1 MKLKDHYQKLKEQA
15 KIDKN
20 EALDKFIETA
30 PDIDIPDPVIAL
42 IEENFLTRERAKTD
56 KEIHSKIKAEVY
68 DGVDATISSMFSLIS
83 VEDAQKVGAETNT
96 HNKIAM
102 IKKAVEGSLEKA
114 KSANPNT
121 DKKVEELEKSLR
133 AAAEREEAHK
143 AEHTKQ
149 LNDLN
154 AAHAAEIKKKEIDNI
169 LMGKISQIE
178 LAKEFSENPKVKKGV
193 IDTILSA
200 ITKETLNFDEKGQL
214 IVQEIDNGVAK
225 PKFHGNDLVTVDKL
239 LETAS
244 ADYIKRNNSNGK
256 GGKENGEEPKKR
268 QQQTPENQMTLA
280 ERRQAYYAP

>member
-30 PDIDIPDPVIAL
+30 PDIDIPDPVIAV

-114 KSANPNT
+114 KTANPDSN
-121 DKKVEELEKSLR
+121 KKVEELEKSLR
-133 AAAEREEAHK
+133 TLAETKTAADAENEK
-143 AEHTKQ
+143 K
-149 LNDLN
+149 LNDLK
-154 AAHAAEIKKKEIDNI
+154 AAHATEIKKKEIDNI

-178 LAKEFSENPKVKKGV
+178 LAKEFSENPEVKKGV
-193 IDTILSA
+193 INTILSG

-214 IVQEIDNGVAK
+214 IVQEIENGVAK
-225 PKFHGNDLVTVDKL
+225 PKFNGNDLVTVDKL

-244 ADYIKRNNSNGK
+244 AAYIKRNNGK
-256 GGKENGEEPKKR
+256 GGKEKGEEQKHKTEIPA
-268 QQQTPENQMTLA
+268 NQMTLA
-280 ERRQAYYAP
+280 DRRQAHYAS